1 MWAERLRAA
10 FGPAKGPVRVVRAPY
25 RICPLG
31 AHIDHQWGTVTA
43 LAIEP
48 AVHLAYEPADGPEV
62 QLRSGAYA
70 GEVRFRLDAPI
81 AARRGGDWGNY
92 ARGAAAAL
100 SGAKGPLNR
109 GIRGWIAG
117 AWGEEGLSS
126 SAAVGLAYLHA
137 LAEVNGSALTAS
149 EAIRLDQQIENGY
162 LNLRNGILDPAS
174 ILVSRSEELTVID
187 CRAFGSEE
195 AGMDASGLPTGIRR
209 IPKPV
214 GRSRP
219 LFLLAFSGL
228 RQSLATTE
236 YNDRVAECEAGARIL
251 LEASGHRGGPAVL
264 GRVTAEEYE
273 RRRGLLAGA
282 PARRAAHFFSEMRRV
297 AAGIRAWA
305 AGDLDRFGSLMTES
319 GRSSIEQYECGC
331 PPLIDLYEILAGAP
345 GVLGARFSGAGFRG
359 CCIALVRRE
368 RAEDAMETAREAYV
382 KRHPKLGEQWA
393 AAAVEPADG
402 LSWICAP

>member
-10 FGPAKGPVRVVRAPY
+10 FGLVKGPVRVVRAPY

-62 QLRSGAYA
+62 WLRSEAYA
-70 GEVRFRLDAPI
+70 GQVRFRLDAPI
-81 AARRGGDWGNY
+81 AGRRRGDWGNY

-100 SGAKGPLNR
+100 IGAKGPLER
-109 GIRGWIAG
+109 GIRGWITG
-117 AWGEEGLSS
+117 SWGEGGLSS

-137 LAEVNGSALTAS
+137 LAEVNGWALTAS

-162 LNLRNGILDPAS
+162 LDLHNGILDPAS
-174 ILVSRSEELTVID
+174 ILVSRSDELTVID

-195 AGMDASGLPTGIRR
+195 RGVDGDGLPPGIRR
-209 IPKPV
+209 ISQPANC
-214 GRSRP
+214 SRP

-228 RQSLATTE
+228 RQSLVTTG

-251 LEASGHRGGPAVL
+251 LEASGHPGGAAVL
-264 GRVTAEEYE
+264 GRITAEEYE
-273 RRRGLLAGA
+273 RHRGLLAGA

-305 AGDLDRFGSLMTES
+305 AGDLERFGSLMTES
-319 GRSSIEQYECGC
+319 GRSSIEHYECGS

-345 GVLGARFSGAGFRG
+345 GVMGARFSGAGFRG
-359 CCIALVRRE
+359 CCIALARRE
-368 RAEDAMETAREAYV
+368 RAEDAIAVAREAYV
-382 KRHPKLGEQWA
+382 KRHPELAEQWA

-402 LSWICAP
+402 LSWVCAP